1 MKLRLKT
8 HLIETLLFLF
18 GVSVIGSPLLIAQEK
33 MESITLSEALN
44 LALQKNPALASAKD
58 QRRASQS
65 MVWEARSGFLPR
77 LSASAS
83 YTQHQEPNIILPIH
97 EMGVFPP
104 LDDQILDASLQL
116 QAPLFNGGR
125 TAANV
130 GLAKASL
137 RESEAQEDLTQF
149 NIMEGIGQIFIQARQ
164 LADNERLVAQRI
176 KSLRE
181 RYREMSLLLQEGR
194 VSPADLA
201 LVTSS
206 IEAARADSA
215 HIEGQRAELGYRL
228 GRLLGIEKPL
238 LPEIAQI
245 DTADADVQP
254 NPFIFI
260 PDTAEIKGP
269 LLSKSE
275 ARLERAK
282 AFKSLASRSFLPE
295 LSGFAVYNYRSG
307 SDLDL
312 IGEWAAGLTLRIPLF
327 EGGRRIASL
336 QAAKASLSAAE
347 EGMRMVEQEQNSELQ
362 IALEHWKS
370 AQRRREYISSAVVN
384 KAKSVAAQQQ
394 MYQDGRISLSELL
407 VQETELLQLQLQE
420 RALAYT
426 EILAI
431 LSYHTTA
438 GKLTIEKANDI
449 VRSIL

>member
-1 MKLRLKT
+1 MRFKLKT
-8 HLIETLLFLF
+8 YRIPMFFFLVLISA
-18 GVSVIGSPLLIAQEK
+18 VRSPFLIAQEK

-44 LALQKNPALASAKD
+44 IALQKNPALNSAKG
-58 QRRASQS
+58 QRQASQS

-77 LSASAS
+77 LSVTAG

-104 LDDQILDASLQL
+104 LDDQIFETSFQL
-116 QAPLFNGGR
+116 QVPLFNGGR

-130 GLAKASL
+130 DLAKASL
-137 RESEAQEDLTQF
+137 RESEAQEDLTKL
-149 NIMEGIGQIFIQARQ
+149 NLVEGIGQVFIQARQ
-164 LADNERLVAQRI
+164 LADNERLVLQRI
-176 KSLRE
+176 KSLRQ
-181 RYREMSLLLQEGR
+181 RYREMTLMLDEGR
-194 VSPADLA
+194 ISPADLA

-206 IEAARADSA
+206 IEAARADSI
-215 HIEGQRAELGYRL
+215 HIESQRAELGYRL
-228 GRLLGIEKPL
+228 ARLLGREKPL

-245 DTADADVQP
+245 DTANTDEP
-254 NPFIFI
+254 PHPFFFV
-260 PDTAEIKGP
+260 PDTGEIKGP
-269 LLSKSE
+269 MLSKSE
-275 ARLERAK
+275 AQFDRAR
-282 AFKSLASRSFLPE
+282 AFKSLASGSFLPE

-312 IGEWAAGLTLRIPLF
+312 IGEWAVGFTLRIPLF

-336 QAAKASLSAAE
+336 QAAKASLRAAE
-347 EGMRMVEQEQNSELQ
+347 EGMRMVQQEQNSELQ

-370 AQRRREYISSAVVN
+370 AQRRREYIRSAVAN

-394 MYQDGRISLSELL
+394 MYQDGRISLSDLL

-426 EILAI
+426 EMLAI
-431 LSYHTTA
+431 LSYHATA
-438 GKLTIEKANDI
+438 GALTVNKADEI